1 MRWGVRDDA
10 ADDHITTALCME
22 EIENCKRTSV
32 GLNFVVS
39 WFRTVLLQSLGRL
52 LLENQHMV
60 HHHVTHPRLV
70 QALLCQRYGHRPIP
84 ASIDAGEFELLLAQL
99 TKVDKQRELLD
110 TWFRKDTNAIPP
122 VYILQKIS
130 SIIPQYLSQVPVSY
144 HSTSHMYQ

>member
-1 MRWGVRDDA
+1 M
-10 ADDHITTALCME
+10 
-22 EIENCKRTSV
+22 
-32 GLNFVVS
+32 
-39 WFRTVLLQSLGRL
+39 
-52 LLENQHMV
+52 
-60 HHHVTHPRLV
+60 

-84 ASIDAGEFELLLAQL
+84 ASIDAGEVELLLAQL

-144 HSTSHMYQ
+144 RSISLVPVSADTSPIETAVAT

>member
-1 MRWGVRDDA
+1 MTQR
-10 ADDHITTALCME
+10 
-22 EIENCKRTSV
+22 
-32 GLNFVVS
+32 
-39 WFRTVLLQSLGRL
+39 
-52 LLENQHMV
+52 
-60 HHHVTHPRLV
+60 RLV

-130 SIIPQYLSQVPVSY
+130 SIIPQYLSQVSVSYSTSHRYQYHISVPLTGTSIIPQYLSKVPVSY
-144 HSTSHMYQ
+144 DARP